1 MLIKSSFKKNYR
13 IYESKGDKNK
23 NLSVKQYLYMV
34 IPYLIEL
41 INIQKANENNSSEWK
56 IQLNMS
62 VKFIAS
68 NGTREIRT
76 VYV

>member
-1 MLIKSSFKKNYR
+1 MLIISSFKKNYR

-34 IPYLIEL
+34 MPYLIEL
-41 INIQKANENNSSEWK
+41 INIQKTNENNSSEWK
-56 IQLNMS
+56 TQLNMS

-68 NGTREIRT
+68 NDTREIRT

>member
-34 IPYLIEL
+34 MPYLIEL
-41 INIQKANENNSSEWK
+41 INIQKTNENNSSE
-56 IQLNMS
+56 
-62 VKFIAS
+62 
-68 NGTREIRT
+68 
-76 VYV
+76 